1 MRKLCTGLDKK
12 MPGNLDKIRLL
23 GIGVNGVI

>member
-1 MRKLCTGLDKK
+1 MQKLCTGLDK
-12 MPGNLDKIRLL
+12 MPGNPDKIRLL